1 MQGVSE
7 YAHEY
12 LSEEE
17 CATSSTYRKLFRVL
31 RYLRAMMYV
40 CARKFVVFQV
50 DVQNL
55 MGIVN
60 RGSPWLNINEL
71 AWELFWLCVERGI
84 TTKVECVS
92 RKENDLANE
101 LSKLFIPSDWMVGRA
116 IYRQLEERW
125 GSDTVDL
132 FASGEYNQCERFYSL
147 H

>member
-101 LSKLFIPSDWMVGRA
+101 LSKLFIPSDWMVRFTPP
-116 IYRQLEERW
+116 
-125 GSDTVDL
+125 TVL
-132 FASGEYNQCERFYSL
+132 FQAPYAAPC
-147 H
+147 